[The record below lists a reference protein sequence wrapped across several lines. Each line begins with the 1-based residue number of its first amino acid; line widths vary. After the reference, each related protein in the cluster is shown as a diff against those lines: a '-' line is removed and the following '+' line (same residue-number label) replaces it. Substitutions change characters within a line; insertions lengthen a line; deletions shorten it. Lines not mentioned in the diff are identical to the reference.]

1 MKIAFI
7 HPLKHHIYFSMAG
20 ALQTENEVVGLFGYY
35 TKDDIVDRVILR
47 TKFHDLAEG
56 YHYDKIDR
64 YVKVSIW
71 IKILFLLYK
80 CSPRFFE
87 RYYFLFY
94 TINMPFQ
101 VTQLSFLNHHFH
113 NR

>member
-56 YHYDKIDR
+56 YHYD
-64 YVKVSIW
+64 
-71 IKILFLLYK
+71 
-80 CSPRFFE
+80 
-87 RYYFLFY
+87 
-94 TINMPFQ
+94 
-101 VTQLSFLNHHFH
+101 
-113 NR
+113 